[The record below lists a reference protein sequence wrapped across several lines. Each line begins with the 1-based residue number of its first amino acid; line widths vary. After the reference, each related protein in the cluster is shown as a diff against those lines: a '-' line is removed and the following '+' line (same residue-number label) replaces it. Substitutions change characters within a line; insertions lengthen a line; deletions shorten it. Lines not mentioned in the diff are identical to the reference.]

1 VDGVSHARRSEAG
14 FTLLE
19 LAVATLVLMVAIFIA
34 SEMLDQ
40 SGRLLQHS
48 VRRAQDPYTLLA
60 RELLRNDIRGSSS
73 AHSVVVSG
81 ASRPALALDNPG
93 GAVTWIADDRGRLLR
108 APSGGPTRVYL
119 SNVQSFAFA
128 FYPAPRGMLVEVN
141 VHYHTSGLYLHQ
153 AAGSLPRSDPGED
166 HTLYVAMVARLDAHA
181 W

>member
-1 VDGVSHARRSEAG
+1 MSRARRSEAG

-19 LAVATLVLMVAIFIA
+19 LAVATVVLMVAIFIA

-60 RELLRNDIRGSSS
+60 RELLRNDVRG
-73 AHSVVVSG
+73 AWAPPTCDGFPQHG
-81 ASRPALALDNPG
+81 RLELRNRLG
-93 GAVTWIADDRGRLLR
+93 GADWELDGSGRLLR
-108 APSGGPTRVYL
+108 TEVGGTAHAYL
-119 SNVQSFAFA
+119 GGVRRFTWTCFAGPGGHLVEINVQ
-128 FYPAPRGMLVEVN
+128 
-141 VHYHTSGLYLHQ
+141 YHTSGLYLHQ

-166 HTLYVAMVARLDAHA
+166 HTLYVAMVARLDAQA

>member
-1 VDGVSHARRSEAG
+1 MMRSRSAEAG

-40 SGRLLQHS
+40 SGRILQHS

-60 RELLRNDIRGSSS
+60 RELLRNDIRGAS
-73 AHSVVVSG
+73 APSACVDEAGWPQHGPLELRNPLGVAVWS
-81 ASRPALALDNPG
+81 LDGGSLLRSEAG
-93 GAVTWIADDRGRLLR
+93 GAARAYLAGVRRFTWKCYRGSL
-108 APSGGPTRVYL
+108 GY
-119 SNVQSFAFA
+119 
-128 FYPAPRGMLVEVN
+128 LVEVD
-141 VHYHTSGLYLHQ
+141 VRYHTSGLYLHQ

-166 HTLYVAMVARLDAHA
+166 HTLYVAMVARLGARA